1 MRRRFYCI
9 AVAWLAV
16 ALVIVGCVAPGRDN
30 RPQDAPAAR
39 SASGTVTAPKRIKA
53 AFMSNPPTLM
63 NRVNQTVAGGRTSA
77 GITDLGPIINSGLS
91 VVQQTGTVL
100 PRLATAVPS
109 VEAGTWAVLP
119 DGRAQTT
126 WELRPDV
133 RWHDGAPFTPE
144 DVLFSARM
152 ARDSDLPL
160 ARPAGYEEIAAIE
173 TVGPRTVRVEWT
185 RPYIE
190 ADVIFNEQ
198 ELVPRH
204 ILEAA
209 YLEDKSAIGHH
220 AYWTTEFV
228 GLGPFKVREFVRSSH
243 LVLEANDQY
252 VLGRPRVDEIEIKF
266 LPDPNTL
273 SANLLAGDVELTIGQ
288 NLNVEAAV
296 QLGAQWRE
304 GHFEAAPAGG
314 NPLHMFPQFINP
326 NPPVIADLAFRRA
339 LTHALNRQEIVDSI
353 LAGRA
358 EIAHGILWG
367 SSDREWRDIDSAVVR
382 YEYDPRRA
390 MQMLDGLG
398 YVRGADGFIQDAAG
412 QRLSVELRTLSS
424 FDSSV
429 KVLFPIADYWQRVGV
444 GVETLVV
451 PEQRQADRE
460 YRAARPGFDVPRSP
474 RDLSRHHTKDIPLP
488 ENNFRGTNRARYG
501 HPDLDRMIDTYY
513 ATIPWPERMAALRGV
528 VHHITDQVTVI
539 GLFFDVTPAMIGD
552 RLSNVRAG
560 PGGTETWNAHE
571 WATR

>member
-1 MRRRFYCI
+1 MREGIQRS
-9 AVAWLAV
+9 ALAWLV
-16 ALVIVGCVAPGRDN
+16 IALLAAGCAAPGPGGGR
-30 RPQDAPAAR
+30 QDAPAAR
-39 SASGTVTAPKRIKA
+39 GASGQGAAPKRIKA

-77 GITDLGPIINSGLS
+77 GIRDVATMINSGLS
-91 VVQQTGTVL
+91 VVQEAGVVL
-100 PRLATAVPS
+100 PRLATAIPS
-109 VEAGTWAVLP
+109 VEAGTWTVLP

-126 WELRPDV
+126 WELRPDA
-133 RWHDGAPFTPE
+133 RWHDGTPFTTE
-144 DVLFSARM
+144 DVLFTARM
-152 ARDSDLPL
+152 GRDADLPL
-160 ARPAGYEEIAAIE
+160 ARPSGYDEIAAIE
-173 TVGPRTVRVEWT
+173 AVGPRTVRIEWK

-190 ADVIFNEQ
+190 ADLMFNEQ

-204 ILEAA
+204 ILEPA
-209 YLEDKSAIGHH
+209 YLEDKSAIAHH
-220 AYWTTEFV
+220 AYWATEYV

-243 LVLEANDQY
+243 LVLEASEHY

-296 QLGAQWRE
+296 QLAAQWRE
-304 GHFEAAPAGG
+304 GRFEAAPAGG
-314 NPLHMFPQFINP
+314 NPLHIFPQFINP
-326 NPPVIADLAFRRA
+326 SPSVIADLPFRRA
-339 LTHALNRQEIVDSI
+339 LAHALNRQEIVDSI

-358 EIAHGILWG
+358 EVAHGILWG
-367 SSDREWRDIDSAVVR
+367 SSDREWRDIESAVIR

-390 MQMLDGLG
+390 TQMIEGLG
-398 YVRGADGFIQDAAG
+398 YARGADGFFQESPG

-429 KVLFPIADYWQRVGV
+429 KVLFPVADYWQRAGV

-460 YRAARPGFDVPRSP
+460 YRATRPGFDVPRSP
-474 RDLSRHHTKDIPLP
+474 RDLSRHHSKDIPLP
-488 ENNFRGTNRARYG
+488 ENSFRGANRARYG

-528 VHHITDQVTVI
+528 VQHMTDQVTVI
-539 GLFFDVTPAMIGD
+539 GLFFDVTPAMIGN
-552 RLSNVRAG
+552 RLSNVHAG
-560 PGGTETWNAHE
+560 PEGTQTWNAHE
-571 WATR
+571 WASR